1 MVVSSRNPPQSY
13 GDRSLLPVLRED
25 AFRRDQ
31 TCEAAGPTP
40 GTRRLERLRRA
51 AGASPTWLPVV
62 AVCVVYALLS
72 FVANGSSWAHGA
84 AHTLLTSGE
93 NDPGEEVWF
102 LAQTPWAM
110 LHGHNPFVNNWLNA
124 PVGLNLMDNTFMPL
138 LGLLFAPVTLL
149 FGPIATFNVV
159 LDAAIFSS
167 ATAFFFMA
175 RRFVS
180 WWPAAFVGG
189 LLYGFSPFS
198 AAVGNAHLFLL
209 IQAAPPLIILFLDR
223 FLRNPSASPWWTGVA
238 IGACYVAQFYVATE
252 VFASLVVVTLLAAAV
267 AGGYAVA
274 RHVPLDFRRLRQMG
288 ACTLAVIVL
297 GVGYG
302 AWTALEGPQHV
313 NGSVQSTQ
321 AIAERSTDPI
331 GLVAPTSNQRFA
343 LRGAE
348 LGDVFVA
355 GPIENGS
362 YLGAPLLLVLVI
374 GVRVLRRRPLVLY
387 CGAMAGIALV
397 LSMGSALHL
406 DGYGTGIP
414 LPYAV
419 LAHFPLLNG
428 AIPSRWFCYVWL
440 FAALLLALIVD
451 AAVCGPGRPPWRNAP
466 PKRLR
471 RVRALGR
478 LRAGSPRAGLA
489 VSGGR
494 RAGARVVYGRGPL
507 IAGRFD
513 GCRVPVVQPVELVRH
528 GLAGHGGHAL
538 PDAGRLRRLRDAD
551 RGDLRLAAQRTPER
565 PGRMLCRRQAHA
577 RPGDDEG
584 SAARHWC
591 VGGGRGAHHVRSAL
605 RASSSSSAPL
615 ARPTGPRACC
625 CGNGSDLTASDPFGC
640 NSGVPGAGLEPARP
654 FGQRL
659 LRPPRLPFRHPGGNA
674 RAYKLRSTVKR

>member
-451 AAVCGPGRPPWRNAP
+451 A
-466 PKRLR
+466 LY
-471 RVRALGR
+471 
-478 LRAGSPRAGLA
+478 AGLVA
-489 VSGGR
+489 RPGGTHR
-494 RAGARVVYGRGPL
+494 RSAFAACALLVACVLVPLVPAWPYPAAAAPVPAWFTAGARSLPVGSTVVVYPL
-507 IAGRFD
+507 SS
-513 GCRVPVVQPVELVRH
+513 P
-528 GLAGHGGHAL
+528 
-538 PDAGRLRRLRDAD
+538 
-551 RGDLRLAAQRTPER
+551 
-565 PGRMLCRRQAHA
+565 
-577 RPGDDEG
+577 
-584 SAARHWC
+584 
-591 VGGGRGAHHVRSAL
+591 
-605 RASSSSSAPL
+605 SSSSAMVWQAMADMRFRMPGGY
-615 ARPTGPRACC
+615 AVFGTPTGRPSTRSPANSRAPWPHALSATSPRSPRRRRGISCAPLVRRRWSWC
-625 CGNGSDLTASDPFGC
+625 P
-640 NSGVPGAGLEPARP
+640 PRPERPARQQLFERALGP
-654 FGQRL
+654 SHRTEGVLLWQRI
-659 LRPPRLPFRHPGGNA
+659 
-674 RAYKLRSTVKR
+674 